1 MISIVYGPTAVGKT
15 KLMLNV
21 CQDLNCE
28 IISMDSRQIYR
39 YMDIGTAKPTKEE
52 QRIVPHHMIDIVDP
66 DQYYNAFMYRKDAI
80 EVVKNLKAQG
90 KIPVFVGGT
99 GLYAEALVRGIFEG
113 VPADENIRKELK
125 ELHERDPGILRK
137 MLEEF
142 DPEAAKRIHPND
154 LKRTIRALE
163 VYMKTGKRIS
173 DLQKKAKPAGKFKM
187 IILLRERKELY
198 DRINHRVEGMIKDGL
213 VDETRMLLEMGY
225 SRNLNSMNTIGYK
238 ETIDFL
244 DGKYDFQHYLHVL
257 KRNTRHFARRQII
270 WSKRYEDAIRINL
283 TFEKDPI
290 STLKKLIEKAICE
303 EEAISE

>member
-1 MISIVYGPTAVGKT
+1 MIPIVYGPTAVGKT
-15 KLMLNV
+15 ELMIRV
-21 CQDLNCE
+21 CQDLDCE

-52 QRIVPHHMIDIVDP
+52 REIVPHHMIDVIDP

-80 EVVKNLKAQG
+80 RVMEELMSRG
-90 KIPVFVGGT
+90 KVPVFVGGS

-113 VPADENIRKELK
+113 VSADENIRKELK
-125 ELHERDPGILRK
+125 ELHEREPGILRK

-142 DPEAAKRIHPND
+142 DPEAARRIHPND

-173 DLQKKAKPAGKFKM
+173 ELQKSAKPAGRFKM
-187 IILLRERKELY
+187 IILWRERKELY
-198 DRINHRVEGMIKDGL
+198 ERINARVEKMIKEGL
-213 VDETRMLLEMGY
+213 IDETKKLLEMGY
-225 SRNLNSMNTIGYK
+225 SKDLNSMNTIGYK

-244 DGKYDFQHYLHVL
+244 DGKYDFQHYVHIL

-270 WSKRYEDAIRINL
+270 WSKRYKDAIKINL

-290 STLKKLIEKAICE
+290 SKMKELI